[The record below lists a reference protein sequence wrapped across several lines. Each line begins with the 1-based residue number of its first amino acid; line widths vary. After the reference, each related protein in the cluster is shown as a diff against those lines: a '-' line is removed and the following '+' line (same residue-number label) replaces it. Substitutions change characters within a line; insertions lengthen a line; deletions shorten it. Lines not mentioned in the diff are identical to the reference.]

1 MTDNNLLEIINNF
14 NKYGKIRK
22 VLTSLCYLFIISA
35 IMLYISNIFNKNSKI
50 RIINKFKDTETLK
63 AEKIMEKPRLTIKSD
78 NGDLYNISANK
89 AYHLSD
95 EEITMEEVL
104 ATSTNA
110 KISAGELKISEGG
123 NRLIFSKNPV
133 LIFKQ

>member
-1 MTDNNLLEIINNF
+1 MTDHNLLEIINNF
-14 NKYGKIRK
+14 NKHSKIK
-22 VLTSLCYLFIISA
+22 KLLTFICYLFIISA
-35 IMLYISNIFNKNSKI
+35 IILYISNIFNKNSKI
-50 RIINKFKDTETLK
+50 RIINKFKNSEKLK

-78 NGDLYNISANK
+78 NGDLY
-89 AYHLSD
+89 
-95 EEITMEEVL
+95 
-104 ATSTNA
+104 NA

>member
-1 MTDNNLLEIINNF
+1 MTDHNLLEIINNF
-14 NKYGKIRK
+14 NKHSKIK
-22 VLTSLCYLFIISA
+22 KLLTFICYLFIISA
-35 IMLYISNIFNKNSKI
+35 IILYISNIFNKNSKI
-50 RIINKFKDTETLK
+50 RIINKFKNSEKLK

-89 AYHLSD
+89 AYHLND

-104 ATSTNA
+104 ATSNNA